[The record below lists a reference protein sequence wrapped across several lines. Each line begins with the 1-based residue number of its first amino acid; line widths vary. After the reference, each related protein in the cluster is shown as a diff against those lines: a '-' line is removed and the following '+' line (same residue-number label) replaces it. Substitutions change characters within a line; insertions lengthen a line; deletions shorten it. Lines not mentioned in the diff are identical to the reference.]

1 MRTPEWVSIAPKL
14 FKMVM
19 TTFII
24 AIYILINAAGLMVIV
39 RKIAGVLST
48 SDSSTSLSSGFS
60 PSFCRA
66 TADPFHVKY
75 PI

>member
-48 SDSSTSLSSGFS
+48 IVV
-60 PSFCRA
+60 R
-66 TADPFHVKY
+66 V
-75 PI
+75 